1 MEPPIVDV
9 FEEKDDIVVKAE
21 LPGIEKVKIEV
32 NLTDHTLTI
41 KGNEKRRTFA
51 KRDQFAP
58 ELIYFSDC
66 ILNAKE
72 PEPSGAE
79 GMADVRVING
89 LYRSAENQSPVT
101 LSDFA
106 EVARPAPSQEIT
118 RPAIKKPPLYHAE
131 APSRD

>member
-1 MEPPIVDV
+1 MCQPTRSSAH
-9 FEEKDDIVVKAE
+9 EETLVVHNAYEYSSAMK
-21 LPGIEKVKIEV
+21 
-32 NLTDHTLTI
+32 HTLTI

-66 ILNAKE
+66 ILEDKE

-106 EVARPAPSQEIT
+106 EVARPAPNQEIT